1 LARSLGDLSLAL
13 SEVDRDEEAAAASEE
28 AVAIWRQLVGS
39 NTAHRTNLAL
49 ALNNLAI
56 DMGVLGQDDRGLAL
70 YDEALGIRRDR
81 VAKEGSTH
89 LPDLAGSDP

>member
-1 LARSLGDLSLAL
+1 
-13 SEVDRDEEAAAASEE
+13 VDRDEEAAAAGEE

-89 LPDLAGSDP
+89 LPDLAGPDP